1 MVYTAFDGIISKN
14 GWLIFWLVL
23 FTILTIFG
31 IILAYLYFKSSQNK
45 TRKATIS
52 IILFNI
58 LVIAF
63 ELQLIFIKTNI
74 NF

>member
-1 MVYTAFDGIISKN
+1 MTYTAFDGIISKN

-23 FTILTIFG
+23 FTILTVFG
-31 IILAYLYFKSSQNK
+31 LILAYLYFRTSQNK
-45 TRKATIS
+45 TRKVTIS

-63 ELQLIFIKTNI
+63 ELQFIFIKI
-74 NF
+74 NVNF